1 MQDLNGRFAD
11 YLDRVRF
18 LETKNLNLAE
28 ELEKLK
34 TKWGKETAQ
43 IKAMFQA
50 ELDEARNNLDDVLK
64 EKARLE
70 IRSTSIEEE
79 LELVGLE

>member
-79 LELVGLE
+79 LELIGLE